1 MSCGVVCRHHS
12 DPTFLWLWCRP
23 ADVAPIGP
31 LAWEPPYAMGA
42 ALNRQKKKTK
52 NWGENSLFSKWCWEK
67 YVAEVKSV
75 KLEHTSHLAQKY
87 NQNGLKT

>member
-42 ALNRQKKKTK
+42 ALNRQKKKIGGKIVSSASGAGK
-52 NWGENSLFSKWCWEK
+52 NM
-67 YVAEVKSV
+67 
-75 KLEHTSHLAQKY
+75 
-87 NQNGLKT
+87 